1 MEQHAIPQ
9 QISSYE
15 FKLVGDM
22 TLKQFLKA
30 AVGIVLAV
38 AINATNLIFFL
49 KYPLMLIF
57 GGGGLMMAFVP
68 FQDRPLETWVIA
80 FLRSI
85 YSPTIYTYKK
95 MPDKD
100 WISLMNSKSVGR
112 DKTLDEAEE
121 VSVPVKDS
129 NKVREFIESLPT
141 VKMSEAVI
149 DEPIEEDERTLIGK
163 IGMGGNTNKLPE
175 RESDVPVKTEEPP
188 KENWRDKKAE
198 LGLKAD
204 KVEATAKVVFG
215 EIPMPDKPDIPNMM
229 VGMVTNS
236 EEKIVDGAIVE
247 VQDSKG
253 NPSRVL
259 KTNSLGQFRTT
270 TPLSNG
276 KYLIITEKEKLE
288 FDRVEVELVGKIVE
302 PVKIKAIV

>member
-30 AVGIVLAV
+30 AIGIIIAV
-38 AINATNLIFFL
+38 AINATGLIFFL

-100 WISLMNSKSVGR
+100 WISLMNSKAVGR
-112 DKTLDEAEE
+112 DKSLDEAEE
-121 VSVPVKDS
+121 VSIPVKDS

-141 VKMSEAVI
+141 VKMGEMHI
-149 DEPIEEDERTLIGK
+149 DEPVEVEEKSLIGK
-163 IGMGGNTNKLPE
+163 IGVSNNVNKLPE
-175 RESDVPVKTEEPP
+175 REVEVAEPEVKPTED
-188 KENWRDKKAE
+188 WREKKTE
-198 LGLKAD
+198 LGLKTE
-204 KVEATAKVVFG
+204 KEEATAKVVFG
-215 EIPMPDKPDIPNMM
+215 EIPMPDKPEVPNML
-229 VGMVTNS
+229 VGMVTNI
-236 EEKIVDGAIVE
+236 EEKIVEDAIVE
-247 VQDSKG
+247 IQDSNG

-259 KTNSLGQFRTT
+259 KTNPLGQFRTT
-270 TPLSNG
+270 TPLANG
-276 KYLIITEKEKLE
+276 KYLIITEKEKLQ
-288 FDRVEVELVGKIVE
+288 FDKVEIELTGKIVE
-302 PVKIKAIV
+302 PVKIKAII

>member
-1 MEQHAIPQ
+1 MEQHPIPQ

-49 KYPLMLIF
+49 KYPLMLIC
-57 GGGGLMMAFVP
+57 GGGGLMLAFVP

-112 DKTLDEAEE
+112 DKSLDEAEE
-121 VSVPVKDS
+121 VSIPVKDS

-141 VKMSEAVI
+141 VKMGEAIV
-149 DEPIEEDERTLIGK
+149 DEPVIEDERTLIGK
-163 IGMGGNTNKLPE
+163 IGMGGNTSKLPE
-175 RESDVPVKTEEPP
+175 REVVVEAKSDEP
-188 KENWRDKKAE
+188 KEDWRDKKAE

-204 KVEATAKVVFG
+204 RVEATAKVVFG
-215 EIPMPDKPDIPNMM
+215 EIPMPDKPDVPNML

-236 EEKIVDGAIVE
+236 EEKIVEGAIVE
-247 VQDSKG
+247 IQDSKG

-276 KYLIITEKEKLE
+276 RYLIITEKEKLE

-302 PVKIKAIV
+302 PVKIKAII